1 MKRYLVFIG
10 LLLLTAGAAK
20 AQTIKGTVYEE
31 GSNQKLDNVFIKDI
45 NNKQITLVKKNGSF
59 EIPAIKGHTLIFDSP
74 GYVSDTV
81 FVADNSKPLKIQLKQ
96 LGIVLRDVTVSA
108 SRKPFNP
115 HEEYPDVYR
124 KAKVHILSPST
135 IFSKESR
142 NARRLR
148 KFFDNEERERYVDRI
163 YTAYYVSSLVPLKGE
178 ELQNFMALYRPS
190 YAYVKSNTG
199 PSLAVYINDSYKKY
213 KALPPDQRKLPSLNG
228 AE

>member
-10 LLLLTAGAAK
+10 LLLITAGAVK

-31 GSNQKLDNVFIKDI
+31 GTNQKLENVFVKDI
-45 NNKQITLVKKNGSF
+45 NNKQITLVDKDGKF
-59 EIPAIKGHTLIFDSP
+59 EISSAQGHTLIFDSP
-74 GYVSDTV
+74 GYVSDTL
-81 FVADNSKPLKIQLKQ
+81 FVVDNNKPLKVQLKQ
-96 LGIVLRDVTVSA
+96 MGIMLREVNINSTRA
-108 SRKPFNP
+108 AFNP
-115 HEEYPDVYR
+115 RAEYPEVYR
-124 KAKVHILSPST
+124 KAKVNILSPST

-148 KFFDNEERERYVDRI
+148 RFFTNEEREKYVDRV
-163 YTAYYVSSLVPLKGE
+163 YTASYVSSLVPLKGE

-199 PSLAVYINDSYKKY
+199 PSLAVYINDSYQKY

-228 AE
+228 Q